1 MHAEDRHRFN
11 NRIGLPALTDSIG
24 FLANPGESRGNH
36 MPPLCPTSIEMV
48 AVRELMLRA
57 QVVLPKNL
65 SVGLQLL
72 RTDRFARR
80 RSKTFDNA
88 RAGSL
93 S

>member
-36 MPPLCPTSIEMV
+36 MPPLCPTSIEV
-48 AVRELMLRA
+48 IAVCELVFRA

-65 SVGLQLL
+65 GVGLQLFRMDWSARQTIEDL
-72 RTDRFARR
+72 R
-80 RSKTFDNA
+80 
-88 RAGSL
+88 
-93 S
+93 